1 MDLRRVIA
9 AGAAL
14 GACALFAGC
23 GSGASKASPPP
34 TTVPANTGTTA
45 PARTATTV
53 PGHGTGKASGA
64 QLQQLQQQLD
74 QAGSALQQSGS
85 AVNGADVNSGK
96 AQEGSAP

>member
-1 MDLRRVIA
+1 MHLRRVIA

-23 GSGASKASPPP
+23 GSGASHASPAP
-34 TTVPANTGTTA
+34 TTVPATTV
-45 PARTATTV
+45 PARTATTA
-53 PGHGTGKASGA
+53 PLHGSGKATGT